1 MEHKV
6 KDGMIDNRY
15 VKDDHQEGI
24 RRVIQRKGDT
34 TRADV
39 EGHNGYM
46 GGKVKS
52 DKGFKRTDGSLTPRK
67 A

>member
-1 MEHKV
+1 MEHKM
-6 KDGMIDNRY
+6 KDGMIDNRH

-24 RRVIQRKGDT
+24 SRVIQRKGDT

-39 EGHNGYM
+39 EGHNGSM
-46 GGKVKS
+46 SHGNKNQSSWKRSDTAKPPVK
-52 DKGFKRTDGSLTPRK
+52 